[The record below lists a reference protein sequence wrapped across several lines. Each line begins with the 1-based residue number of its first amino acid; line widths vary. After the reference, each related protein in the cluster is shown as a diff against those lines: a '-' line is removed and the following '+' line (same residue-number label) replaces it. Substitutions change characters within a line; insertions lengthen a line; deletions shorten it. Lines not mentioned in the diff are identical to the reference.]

1 MLQEPSNNR
10 WKRIPS
16 NRESIDSSG
25 PGIRAGCIRAA
36 VAVAVPPRRAARNR
50 QCHRYR
56 TQRCHSCP
64 GRTKR
69 CPGRTKRCPGRTK
82 QVPAG
87 DAFAAGWP
95 RVVLPAP
102 AVATAHWTM
111 RDWLAPDLKSVV
123 APPFDPHSVA
133 ALRLDP
139 HSVAAL
145 RLDPHSAVALPF
157 DLYFV
162 VAQPIG

>member
-10 WKRIPS
+10 WKRTPS

-36 VAVAVPPRRAARNR
+36 AAVAVPPRRAARNR

-56 TQRCHSCP
+56 TRRCHSCP

-82 QVPAG
+82 QVPVG

-95 RVVLPAP
+95 GLVLPAP
-102 AVATAHWTM
+102 ALAAARWTM
-111 RDWLAPDLKSVV
+111 RDWLAPDLNSVV
-123 APPFDPHSVA
+123 VLRFDPHSVA
-133 ALRLDP
+133 ALRF
-139 HSVAAL
+139 
-145 RLDPHSAVALPF
+145 DPHSAVALRF
-157 DLYFV
+157 DLYFAV
-162 VAQPIG
+162 VQPIG